1 MKKYLGGLIALLV
14 SMNMVSAFADCGCG
28 KPKGKLMASVCNA
41 GACSATVKAAP
52 APAQAP
58 AATAAVTD
66 AAAKANPVVASKD
79 AKNKI
84 AVVEQDNISE
94 EDSEDD
100 E

>member
-28 KPKGKLMASVCNA
+28 KPKTVMASVCNA
-41 GACSATVKAAP
+41 GACSATAKAIPAPTAAAP
-52 APAQAP
+52 D
-58 AATAAVTD
+58 AV
-66 AAAKANPVVASKD
+66 AKANPVVAPKD
-79 AKNKI
+79 AKNKV